1 MKNSI
6 ISVML
11 VLCAIL
17 SLVACGNTADSTAA
31 ISTDAPSDSTPETS
45 AETTEPPA
53 PDMGRLIINSEGT
66 QYAMIVP
73 KGVKT
78 LYEVCNEA
86 KSAIFGAVSKNLF
99 VKHDS
104 SEKEGQYEIL
114 VGLTNRAESAS
125 ACAELAENE
134 YRIRWSGDKLVVAGG
149 SNYAAKMGMKWLSDT
164 YFKSAAGGAIYI
176 PAEIDKKGS
185 VNLNLNF
192 EGLKDGWNLLV
203 YPAENGVELTYQIYM
218 PKNYDAAREYPLIL
232 QMHSAGVKNNAGTQI
247 YAGEAKFLRN
257 LEQSKYKDDV
267 IVISPCCPEGE
278 KWIPAKTWKE
288 ITYDFV
294 NTQPEPYMAAVTE
307 LFGHAREKLAI
318 DESRLYVY
326 GMSMGGFATWDLLAR
341 NPDTFAAAIPVAGA
355 GDPSVVSKLS
365 GTAIWMFHGSEDPTV
380 PCESSQTM
388 YDAFLAIGRTD
399 VKFTKFEGAGH
410 GIWSKTADT
419 EGLLDWLFSQK
430 RAEVN

>member
-86 KSAIFGAVSKNLF
+86 KSAVFSSVSKNLF
-99 VKHDS
+99 VKYDS

-125 ACAELAENE
+125 ACAELEPNE
-134 YRIRWSGDKLVVAGG
+134 YRIRWVGDKLVAAGG
-149 SNYAAKMGMKWLSDT
+149 SNYAAKQGMKKLT
-164 YFKSAAGGAIYI
+164 EKYFKNAVGGEIRI
-176 PAEIDKKGS
+176 PADIDMKGS
-185 VNLNLNF
+185 VNLNLDF
-192 EGLKDGWNLLV
+192 TGLKDGWNFLMF
-203 YPAENGVELTYQIYM
+203 PADNGVELPFQIYM
-218 PKNYDAAREYPLIL
+218 PKNYDQTKQYPMIL
-232 QMHSAGVKNNAGTQI
+232 QMHSAGVKNADGSQI
-247 YAGEAKFLRN
+247 YKGEAKFLRN
-257 LEQSKYKDDV
+257 LEQSKYANEV

-294 NTQPEPYMAAVTE
+294 NTKPEPYMVATTE
-307 LFGHAREKLAI
+307 LFASAREKLSV

-341 NPDTFAAAIPVAGA
+341 NPDLFAAAIPVAGS
-355 GDPSVVSKLS
+355 GDPSVADKLDK
-365 GTAIWMFHGSEDPTV
+365 TAIWIFHGSEDPTV
-380 PCESSQTM
+380 PCDGSRTM
-388 YDAFLAIGRTD
+388 YDALVAAGRTD
-399 VKFTKFEGAGH
+399 VKLTIFEGEGH

-419 EGLLDWLFSQK
+419 EGLLDWLFSQH
-430 RAEVN
+430 R